1 MTTIYNDGDF
11 NKIRTQKQRAFQVF
25 LGVTAAYLAFCIGWL
40 IYYVSLPYADPMQTL
55 PKVCVYVAS
64 ALYVIFVFPF
74 MGIKYHRIRRYY
86 KMIYYLSEGLKNAE
100 ENYFVGFERKELQ
113 KDYVDVIS
121 CVFKTWNRK
130 KSEWMERE
138 AYLDS
143 EKAPAR
149 FPQRRFGKIYRPE
162 QFYRAVRGC
171 GTRRLAGRREFGR
184 GWRRSGRRG
193 RRERRR
199 RGCRSGKFGGRR
211 RDGERKRTDKKRAIS
226 DIRRHKCER

>member
-86 KMIYYLSEGLKNAE
+86 KMIYYLSEGLKIILIIPTNT
-100 ENYFVGFERKELQ
+100 
-113 KDYVDVIS
+113 YVRPHTGICIS
-121 CVFKTWNRK
+121 
-130 KSEWMERE
+130 
-138 AYLDS
+138 A
-143 EKAPAR
+143 
-149 FPQRRFGKIYRPE
+149 
-162 QFYRAVRGC
+162 
-171 GTRRLAGRREFGR
+171 AGRPLHGLRPLA
-184 GWRRSGRRG
+184 
-193 RRERRR
+193 
-199 RGCRSGKFGGRR
+199 
-211 RDGERKRTDKKRAIS
+211 DKASITTE
-226 DIRRHKCER
+226 D